1 LHSWRTDIPGIPVVI
16 MVAIYA
22 KALITVTSY
31 AKGAGRIR

>member
-1 LHSWRTDIPGIPVVI
+1 VI